1 MSRLKCCITKNTFT
15 KTSSAALMMI
25 SDLLR
30 FLLENLT
37 WCGSIRM
44 DFWGTPHGVSLC
56 VGEALVGG
64 YFLLC
69 ISDRDKE

>member
-1 MSRLKCCITKNTFT
+1 
-15 KTSSAALMMI
+15 MMI

-44 DFWGTPHGVSLC
+44 DFWETPHGVSLC